1 MTMFNNIKMPTKEN
15 ILDLIKNSLG
25 SIIGFVIGGIGGFIY
40 YKTVGCS
47 TGACAITSNP
57 YLTIVWG
64 SLLGY
69 LIGSTFNKTDKNK
82 NNNKIQKDEN

>member
-1 MTMFNNIKMPTKEN
+1 MPTKDN
-15 ILDLIKNSLG
+15 IINLMKHSVG
-25 SIIGFVIGGIGGFIY
+25 SIIGFTTGGIGGFIY

-57 YLTIVWG
+57 YLTIIWG

-69 LIGSTFNKTDKNK
+69 LIGSSFNKTDKNK
-82 NNNKIQKDEN
+82 NNNKIQKNEN